1 MKDVG
6 QARVENFTDV
16 FIVESVKHLAAFAA
30 RFHEVRR
37 TQDSQLVAHHGL
49 FEPERVGNIVHRNVV
64 FHQELDDADS
74 RRIAEN
80 AEEFREISEQRET
93 MLKKELSLL
102 VNKTLKNKGIEPLKT
117 KIDMDIDDES
127 GISIIKAEITLKKAD
142 SYKVQKV
149 KNILKNDLSIDAKV
163 ITE

>member
-1 MKDVG
+1 MEPQSWALAVVICSVVCCVTELLITNTRLEKTVKFVLG
-6 QARVENFTDV
+6 V
-16 FIVESVKHLAAFAA
+16 FMIGVMILP
-30 RFHEVRR
+30 
-37 TQDSQLVAHHGL
+37 LN
-49 FEPERVGNIVHRNVV
+49 NIVS
-64 FHQELDDADS
+64 D
-74 RRIAEN
+74 IAGIDIAVPEN

>member
-1 MKDVG
+1 MEPQSWALAVVICSVVCCVTELLITNTRLEKTVNSVLG
-6 QARVENFTDV
+6 V
-16 FIVESVKHLAAFAA
+16 FMIGVMILP
-30 RFHEVRR
+30 
-37 TQDSQLVAHHGL
+37 LN
-49 FEPERVGNIVHRNVV
+49 NIVS
-64 FHQELDDADS
+64 D
-74 RRIAEN
+74 IAGIDIAVPEN

>member
-1 MKDVG
+1 MKTESLEKTVKFVLG
-6 QARVENFTDV
+6 V
-16 FIVESVKHLAAFAA
+16 FMIGVMILP
-30 RFHEVRR
+30 
-37 TQDSQLVAHHGL
+37 LN
-49 FEPERVGNIVHRNVV
+49 NIVS
-64 FHQELDDADS
+64 D
-74 RRIAEN
+74 IAGIDIAVPEN